1 MKKQLLTI
9 ILALFS
15 LSLFS
20 QDNEPSYYYC
30 YKLTSADWNNYTK
43 KWDFNTPKSSTLTL
57 KFYKNITTINDQAQ
71 SRYEAISDGVE
82 KTGENYESK
91 EWDGI
96 DEKNRRVN
104 LKIIKYTNTQE
115 IVYMVVYDT
124 YLIAY
129 HINKS
134 GLSPL

>member
-9 ILALFS
+9 ILVLFS

-20 QDNEPSYYYC
+20 QDDEPTYYHC
-30 YKLTSADWNNYTK
+30 YKLTNADWNNYTK
-43 KWDFNTPKSSTLTL
+43 KWDFNSSKASTLTL

-71 SRYEAISDGVE
+71 SRYEAISNGIDRSGD
-82 KTGENYESK
+82 NYESK

-104 LKIIKYTNTQE
+104 LRIIKYTNTNE
-115 IVYMVVYDT
+115 LVYMVIYDT

-129 HINKS
+129 YINKS

>member
-1 MKKQLLTI
+1 MKKQILTT
-9 ILALFS
+9 ILALFT

-20 QDNEPSYYYC
+20 QDDEPSYYYC
-30 YKLTSADWNNYTK
+30 YKLTSGDWNNYTK
-43 KWDFNTPKSSTLTL
+43 KWDFNPSKASTLTL

-71 SRYEAISDGVE
+71 SRYEAISNGVE
-82 KTGENYESK
+82 KSGDNYESK

-96 DEKNRRVN
+96 DEKNRRVK
-104 LKIIKYTNTQE
+104 LSIIKYTNTQE
-115 IVYMVVYDT
+115 LVYMVIYDT